1 MNFSSK
7 KKLSFLI
14 ILVNIF
20 FHKHCS
26 LIKPADPNYRAVVFY
41 NEQHSGFISK
51 DFFQIRVE
59 VNATAKELPILSKRE
74 DCKRRSILLRNEL
87 TIPILIKEV
96 KDIEND
102 RLRGI
107 NKIQKSYASDSK
119 SQAQPNTTASL
130 LAQPTQPVPYP
141 LAPLAQVQKNRPQQ
155 NTTGQQATPGL
166 MEKRNESEEEI
177 KNKLLIK
184 PKMEYLQGE
193 FSWLLDEMKLF
204 KEDYTKK
211 EKCVFIYRA
220 AKKGLYERLE
230 ETKLSIDM
238 EQYP

>member
-1 MNFSSK
+1 M
-7 KKLSFLI
+7 I

-20 FHKHCS
+20 FLKHCS
-26 LIKPADPNYRAVVFY
+26 FVKPADPNYRAVAFY

-59 VNATAKELPILSKRE
+59 VNTTAKELPILSKRE
-74 DCKRRSILLRNEL
+74 DCKRRSILIRNEL
-87 TIPILIKEV
+87 TIPLLIKEV
-96 KDIEND
+96 KDMEND

-107 NKIQKSYASDSK
+107 NKIQKSYSADTK
-119 SQAQPNTTASL
+119 GQAQTNTATSL
-130 LAQPTQPVPYP
+130 LAQPSQPVPYP

-155 NTTGQQATPGL
+155 TIPGQTPTPSI
-166 MEKRNESEEEI
+166 MDRKDEKEDEI

-193 FSWLLDEMKLF
+193 FAWLLDEMKLF